1 MLRFVCLL
9 CSNFNPSTQLPVITM
24 TEAYITILINDNYL
38 PGSLVLARSLRD
50 LGTTKKL
57 AILVAN
63 VSNEA
68 IELLKQVYDDVIPV
82 NPILS
87 TSFDEL
93 STLGRIDLVSTFTKI
108 LVWSQ
113 HQYSKI
119 IYLDSD
125 VLPIVN
131 IDEFFNELQNDDLIA
146 ASPDSGWPDIFNSG
160 VFITKPSETIFNDL
174 FHLIQNDD
182 KASFDGADQGLLN
195 EYFLG
200 KWKRLP
206 FTFNVTPSAGY
217 QYVPAFTRF
226 AKDIKIIHFIGLN
239 KPWLTRDSN
248 SFASTSFGK
257 GYEIITNIHKNWWK
271 VFNSHYF
278 GKIAGDIFKIS
289 NIKPIEDY
297 SNKGEAHLLALPNSI
312 INQWDNLDLNEDED
326 EGDGF
331 EYQAPPPIFPWEQA
345 SNRAEATRV
354 FDEETDFYV
363 D

>member
-1 MLRFVCLL
+1 
-9 CSNFNPSTQLPVITM
+9 M
-24 TEAYITILINDNYL
+24 TEVYITVLINDNYL
-38 PGSLVLARSLRD
+38 PGSLVLGRSLKS
-50 LGTTKKL
+50 LKTTKKL

-63 VSNEA
+63 VSDEA
-68 IELLKQVYDDVIPV
+68 IDLLKEVYDDVIPV

-87 TSFDEL
+87 TSFEEL
-93 STLGRIDLVSTFTKI
+93 SVLGRVDLVSTFTKI

-113 HQYSKI
+113 EQYSKV

-131 IDEFFNELQNDDLIA
+131 IDEFFDVELDDTHNIIA

-160 VFITKPSETIFNDL
+160 VFITKPSKKIFDGL
-174 FHLIQNDD
+174 FHSIQNNDN
-182 KASFDGADQGLLN
+182 ASFDGADQGLLN

-226 AKDIKIIHFIGLN
+226 KNDIKNIHFIGLN

-248 SFASTSFGK
+248 AFAATTFGK
-257 GYEIITNIHKNWWK
+257 GYEVITGIHKKWWN
-271 VFNSHYF
+271 VFNTFYF
-278 GKIAGDIFKIS
+278 GKAASDVFNIASITPVDDHS
-289 NIKPIEDY
+289 
-297 SNKGEAHLLALPNSI
+297 SQGEAHLLNLPKKVENK
-312 INQWDNLDLNEDED
+312 WDDLDIDLNGSEASETP
-326 EGDGF
+326 
-331 EYQAPPPIFPWEQA
+331 APIFPWEQA
-345 SNRAEATRV
+345 GNRTEATRV
-354 FDEETDFYV
+354 FNEETDFYV

>member
-1 MLRFVCLL
+1 MA
-9 CSNFNPSTQLPVITM
+9 
-24 TEAYITILINDNYL
+24 EAYVTILINDNYL

-50 LGTTKKL
+50 LKTTKQL

-63 VSNEA
+63 VSPEA
-68 IELLKQVYDDVIPV
+68 IELLKEVYDDVIPV
-82 NPILS
+82 SPILS
-87 TSFDEL
+87 NSFEEL

-113 HQYSKI
+113 NQYSKI

-125 VLPIVN
+125 VLPITN
-131 IDEFFNELQNDDLIA
+131 IDEFFQTKLDDDKNLIA

-160 VFITKPSETIFNDL
+160 VFVTKPSQKIFDDL
-174 FHLIQNDD
+174 FHLIQTEE

-200 KWKRLP
+200 RWKRLP

-226 AKDIKIIHFIGLN
+226 TKDIKNIHFIGLN
-239 KPWLTRDSN
+239 KPWLTRDPN
-248 SFASTSFGK
+248 AFASTSFGK
-257 GYEIITNIHKNWWK
+257 GYDIITGIHKSWWN

-289 NIKPIEDY
+289 NVTPIEDH
-297 SNKGEAHLLALPNSI
+297 SSEGEAHLLKLPKKVE
-312 INQWDNLDLNEDED
+312 NQWDELDVNLDYEEVLDD
-326 EGDGF
+326 TP
-331 EYQAPPPIFPWEQA
+331 AAIFPWEQA

-354 FDEETDFYV
+354 FNEETDFYV